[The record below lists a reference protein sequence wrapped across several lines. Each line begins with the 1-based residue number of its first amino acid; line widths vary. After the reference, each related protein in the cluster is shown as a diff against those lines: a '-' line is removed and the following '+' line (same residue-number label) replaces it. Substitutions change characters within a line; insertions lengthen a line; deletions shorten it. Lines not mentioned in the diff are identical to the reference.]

1 MSLCPPTLTVQ
12 HRMKA
17 VMTTCFQSVRNKL
30 SHKLGYFDLL
40 GFDFMLDAELNVS
53 RVSCSV
59 PRHNL
64 PLSPN
69 VQLWLIEV
77 NVNPAL
83 HTNCSTLQS
92 IVPPLVEETLGT
104 SSPAHSQPVIIA
116 VLHISLDIAVEV
128 FDKCRHAGHSLLP
141 LSSMRDFTLLQS

>member
-1 MSLCPPTLTVQ
+1 
-12 HRMKA
+12 MKA

-30 SHKLGYFDLL
+30 THKLGYFDLL

-53 RVSCSV
+53 RVSCCPCTV
-59 PRHNL
+59 ITTPL
-64 PLSPN
+64 PPN

-92 IVPPLVEETLGT
+92 IVPSMVEETLGMSLST
-104 SSPAHSQPVIIA
+104 PQPCRYGCASCLSRHS
-116 VLHISLDIAVEV
+116 H
-128 FDKCRHAGHSLLP
+128 
-141 LSSMRDFTLLQS
+141 